1 MYQELIARITAER
14 DVRHATLTQMMINR
28 LQELGAPSDVVMTA
42 AVYYLHGVIATE
54 DELAAQYGL
63 PPSSVGY
70 LQGLRCRGLKP
81 KGKARVW
88 EMNVRRYYFHVK
100 GDIAGHPELELLQT
114 VISEA
119 RIRTYTCAAGYGK
132 GLSYL
137 RAAEHDRDVELPA
150 AHLEDL
156 GGVVDDLI
164 DRDQREVEGHE
175 LDDRPQP
182 DHRGADAD
190 AGEPHLGDRRV
201 DDAALAEALEQALG
215 DLVRAV
221 VVADLLAHDEHV
233 GVAVHLLAHG
243 LVERLAIADDGHFRA
258 SFIT

>member
-137 RAAEHDRDVELPA
+137 AAEVLYMSRIKNKELREHIYRAVREVADRIGFDRADVEARIYQMQGYIAGLYPDVYHNNPHPGRYVTLPKSWKRQI
-150 AHLEDL
+150 D
-156 GGVVDDLI
+156 VPVDTA
-164 DRDQREVEGHE
+164 EVS
-175 LDDRPQP
+175 
-182 DHRGADAD
+182 
-190 AGEPHLGDRRV
+190 
-201 DDAALAEALEQALG
+201 EQ
-215 DLVRAV
+215 
-221 VVADLLAHDEHV
+221 
-233 GVAVHLLAHG
+233 
-243 LVERLAIADDGHFRA
+243 
-258 SFIT
+258 